1 MARTKE
7 VTIVTHRDIFQE
19 QEKAKDRYTQE
30 YQDLSALIVLDRS
43 DMKLIGA
50 EDGDMVLVE
59 NEWGSVVVKAKLSEE
74 EDSHSGIAF
83 MPNSPWSNQIVSG
96 DTGGSGIP
104 DFKKV
109 VANVSSAEGDVISL
123 KGLAE
128 QMKV

>member
-59 NEWGSVVVKAKLSEE
+59 NEWGSVVVKAKLSDE

-83 MPNSPWSNQIVSG
+83 MPNSPWSNQVVSG

-109 VANVSSAEGDVISL
+109 VAKVSSAEGDVISL

-128 QMKV
+128 QMRV

>member
-7 VTIVTHRDIFQE
+7 VTIVTYRDIFQD

-30 YQDLSALIVLDRS
+30 YQDLSALIVLDQS

-50 EDGDMVLVE
+50 EDGDLVLVE

-109 VANVSSAEGDVISL
+109 VAKVSSSEGDVITL
-123 KGLAE
+123 RDLAE

>member
-7 VTIVTHRDIFQE
+7 VTIVTYRDIFQE
-19 QEKAKDRYTQE
+19 QEEAKDRYSQE

-43 DMKLIGA
+43 DMKLVGV
-50 EDGDMVLVE
+50 EDGDLVLVE

-74 EDSHSGIAF
+74 EDSHSGVAF
-83 MPNSPWSNQIVSG
+83 MPNSPWSNRLVSG
-96 DTGGSGIP
+96 DTGTSGIP

-109 VANVSSAEGDVISL
+109 VAKVSSAEGDIISI
-123 KGLAE
+123 KDLAE

>member
-59 NEWGSVVVKAKLSEE
+59 NEWGSVVVKAKLSDE
-74 EDSHSGIAF
+74 EDAHSGIAF
-83 MPNSPWSNQIVSG
+83 MPNSPWSNQVVSG

-109 VANVSSAEGDVISL
+109 VAKVSSAEGDVISL

-128 QMKV
+128 QMRV